1 MKTAGQPLKES
12 LSCEAIHWERKKKKH
27 APVLIART
35 LCIAPVVF
43 TEAKCGRRIFFCFVL
58 FYHQQLPLKLE
69 SMTQRQVERRNR
81 GNLKANRAARS
92 MQPHTQR
99 GSKAARKRKG
109 AKKRDVS
116 RRRRDDAEMLR
127 SESALEKATRQE
139 ETAAADGDGSSA

>member
-1 MKTAGQPLKES
+1 M
-12 LSCEAIHWERKKKKH
+12 
-27 APVLIART
+27 
-35 LCIAPVVF
+35 
-43 TEAKCGRRIFFCFVL
+43 
-58 FYHQQLPLKLE
+58 
-69 SMTQRQVERRNR
+69 
-81 GNLKANRAARS
+81 KANRAARS